1 MHFQQVLYSASHSV
15 SHYFGVVVNLRK
27 LQRQCLHLP
36 KIHVVKRGWS
46 LWSLNKK
53 AVGLN
58 MLCNVQ
64 TNGAWGCSRGWAFSC
79 TLWASQTGSCR
90 KKWGIAAVL
99 QLILYLWNHERRNA
113 RTCWHQAFA
122 FFIVLGFFF
131 NLSGAYYVRIKAR
144 MVLYVQ
150 TLHGQWC
157 YSAVLAKHLGTM
169 TALTFLFVLDTSGLY
184 CLLT

>member
-64 TNGAWGCSRGWAFSC
+64 TKGYPMAEKE
-79 TLWASQTGSCR
+79 
-90 KKWGIAAVL
+90 KKTHSDL
-99 QLILYLWNHERRNA
+99 QLLEHCMEKD
-113 RTCWHQAFA
+113 C
-122 FFIVLGFFF
+122 
-131 NLSGAYYVRIKAR
+131 
-144 MVLYVQ
+144 
-150 TLHGQWC
+150 
-157 YSAVLAKHLGTM
+157 
-169 TALTFLFVLDTSGLY
+169 
-184 CLLT
+184 